1 MGGVNGSGSWNLVSV
16 RLVLMI
22 SSQMLNLRQNE
33 ENFCKNGVCRY
44 FPSGFRKVWNEVG
57 EVCFIGLEG
66 QKEIGG
72 FGQLA
77 IAIIIHHMKIE

>member
-1 MGGVNGSGSWNLVSV
+1 
-16 RLVLMI
+16 
-22 SSQMLNLRQNE
+22 MLNLRQNE

-44 FPSGFRKVWNEVG
+44 FPSDFRMFEMRLGKFVL
-57 EVCFIGLEG
+57 FIGLEG

-77 IAIIIHHMKIE
+77 MAIIIHYMKI